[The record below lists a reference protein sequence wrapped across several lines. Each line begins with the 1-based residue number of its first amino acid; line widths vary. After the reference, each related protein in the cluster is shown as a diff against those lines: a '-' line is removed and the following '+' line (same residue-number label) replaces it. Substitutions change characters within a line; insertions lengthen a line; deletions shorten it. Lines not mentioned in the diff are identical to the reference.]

1 MLLYTYIS
9 RFPVNPHYQQQFYLR
24 PSFIAFFNFSH
35 KRPMF
40 AFTSESGYTLGF
52 RRKIAHKGT
61 HGETG
66 GVSDGGGITTLG
78 AFHTFR
84 KPCVAGYQNG
94 KLCRFWALVGG
105 ALEEHRKPS
114 EQRCAYACRCPE
126 GVAAPLGCVIFF
138 ISDEIVACMTCSR
151 NFFRFSRRSSLFCSC
166 ASCVSARSFSVLVFA
181 RKTTGDYFSRTPIS
195 ARSWSRGLGFAI
207 VLDLLF

>member
-1 MLLYTYIS
+1 M
-9 RFPVNPHYQQQFYLR
+9 
-24 PSFIAFFNFSH
+24 
-35 KRPMF
+35 
-40 AFTSESGYTLGF
+40 GW
-52 RRKIAHKGT
+52 
-61 HGETG
+61 
-66 GVSDGGGITTLG
+66 GGITTLG
-78 AFHTFR
+78 AFLTFR
-84 KPCVAGYQNG
+84 KPCVARGENG

-151 NFFRFSRRSSLFCSC
+151 NFFRFSRRSSLCCSC

>member
-9 RFPVNPHYQQQFYLR
+9 RFPVNPHYQQQLYLR
-24 PSFIAFFNFSH
+24 PSFIVFFSLSH
-35 KRPMF
+35 KWPMF

-52 RRKIAHKGT
+52 AQRIAHT
-61 HGETG
+61 RLHGEK
-66 GVSDGGGITTLG
+66 G
-78 AFHTFR
+78 AFPPSTYPRTVPHVHEYPR
-84 KPCVAGYQNG
+84 AGYQNG
-94 KLCRFWALVGG
+94 ELCRFWALVGG
-105 ALEEHRKPS
+105 APEERRKPS
-114 EQRCAYACRCPE
+114 GQRCAHARRCSE

-151 NFFRFSRRSSLFCSC
+151 NFFRFSRRSSLCCSC

>member
-1 MLLYTYIS
+1 M
-9 RFPVNPHYQQQFYLR
+9 
-24 PSFIAFFNFSH
+24 
-35 KRPMF
+35 
-40 AFTSESGYTLGF
+40 
-52 RRKIAHKGT
+52 
-61 HGETG
+61 
-66 GVSDGGGITTLG
+66 
-78 AFHTFR
+78 
-84 KPCVAGYQNG
+84 
-94 KLCRFWALVGG
+94 VGG

-151 NFFRFSRRSSLFCSC
+151 NFFRFSRRSSLCCSC

-195 ARSWSRGLGFAI
+195 ARSWSRVLSKNAESLRNSDALMRVAVPRRRGPAGLRDLFLLLSELWLTHHVFSAFRACERGGGIITLGVFR
-207 VLDLLF
+207 VLLKRWTSACQKGSFVVF